1 MDPAVPYL
9 PSLGR
14 LLGFASK
21 SCSDLAE
28 KRLARHDLTLQQWVL
43 LTALWRQDGLT
54 VGQLAAYYR
63 ATEPSTSNLV
73 SRMEAKGLVRR
84 ELNPADRR
92 QVRVFLD
99 ERGRSLDHLLSFYE
113 EINEVLLEGFTVDER
128 NLLIA
133 MLERVLA
140 NADLGKQA

>member
-21 SCSDLAE
+21 TCSDLAE
-28 KRLARHDLTLQQWVL
+28 KRLVPYDLTLQQWVL

-73 SRMEAKGLVRR
+73 GRMEAKGLVKRA
-84 ELNPADRR
+84 LNPEDRR
-92 QVRVFLD
+92 QVRVFLN
-99 ERGRSLDHLLSFYE
+99 EKARSLDHLLGFYE
-113 EINEVLLEGFTVDER
+113 EINEILLQGFTVEER
-128 NLLIA
+128 QALA
-133 MLERVLA
+133 SMLERVMA
-140 NADLGKQA
+140 NADTDKKA

>member
-28 KRLARHDLTLQQWVL
+28 KRLAQHDLTLQQWVL
-43 LTALWRQDGLT
+43 LTALWRRDGLT
-54 VGQLAAYYR
+54 VGQLATYYR

-73 SRMEAKGLVRR
+73 GRMETKGLVRR
-84 ELNPADRR
+84 ELNPEDRR
-92 QVRVFLD
+92 QVRVLLN
-99 ERGRSLDHLLSFYE
+99 EKGRSLSHLLGFYE
-113 EINEVLLEGFTVDER
+113 EINEILLQGFTADER
-128 NLLIA
+128 KALVA

-140 NADLGKQA
+140 NADVGKER

>member
-28 KRLARHDLTLQQWVL
+28 KRLAQHDLTLQQWVL
-43 LTALWRQDGLT
+43 LTALWRRDGLT
-54 VGQLAAYYR
+54 VGQLATYYR

-73 SRMEAKGLVRR
+73 GRMEAKGLVRR
-84 ELNPADRR
+84 ALNPEDRR
-92 QVRVFLD
+92 QVRVLLN
-99 ERGRSLDHLLSFYE
+99 EKGRSLSHLLGFYE
-113 EINEVLLEGFTVDER
+113 EINEILLQGFTADER
-128 NLLIA
+128 KALVA

-140 NADLGKQA
+140 NADVGKEG

>member
-1 MDPAVPYL
+1 MEPAVPYL

-28 KRLARHDLTLQQWVL
+28 KRLAQHDLTLQQWVL

-73 SRMEAKGLVRR
+73 SRMETKGLVRR
-84 ELNPADRR
+84 ELNPEDRR

-99 ERGRSLDHLLSFYE
+99 ERGRSLDHLLGFYE
-113 EINEVLLEGFTVDER
+113 EINEILLQGFTIDER
-128 NLLIA
+128 NVLIA

-140 NADLGKQA
+140 NADIGKQA

>member
-1 MDPAVPYL
+1 MEPAVPYL

-28 KRLARHDLTLQQWVL
+28 KRLAQHDLTLQQWVL
-43 LTALWRQDGLT
+43 LTALWRRDGLT
-54 VGQLAAYYR
+54 VGQLATYYR

-73 SRMEAKGLVRR
+73 GRMETKGLVRR
-84 ELNPADRR
+84 ELNPEDRR
-92 QVRVFLD
+92 QVRVFLND
-99 ERGRSLDHLLSFYE
+99 KGRSLAHLLGFYE
-113 EINEVLLEGFTVDER
+113 EINEILLQGFTVDER
-128 NLLIA
+128 KALVA

-140 NADLGKQA
+140 NADVRKA

>member
-21 SCSDLAE
+21 ACSDLAE
-28 KRLARHDLTLQQWVL
+28 KRLAQHGLTLQQWVL

-54 VGQLAAYYR
+54 VGQLAAYHR

-73 SRMEAKGLVRR
+73 GRMETKGLVRR
-84 ELNPADRR
+84 ELNPEDRR
-92 QVRVFLD
+92 QVHVRLN
-99 ERGRSLDHLLSFYE
+99 EKGRSLAHLLGFYE
-113 EINEVLLEGFTVDER
+113 EINEILLQGFTVDER
-128 NLLIA
+128 HVLIE

-140 NADLGKQA
+140 NADVSKEM